1 MVSGLVTSPYD
12 QDRIAS
18 GDARLIRIASK
29 LFTSSTRPRSPRSAR
44 PNPSRGPRDPDND
57 GSGIR
62 GAKAVS
68 IDSIERSASVVD
80 ISPPVS
86 PVPRGFLARGG
97 PASIVVYL

>member
-29 LFTSSTRPRSPRSAR
+29 LLTSSTRPRSPRSAR
-44 PNPSRGPRDPDND
+44 PNPSRGPRASDND
-57 GSGIR
+57 GSDKR

-68 IDSIERSASVVD
+68 TDNIERSVSVVD

-86 PVPRGFLARGG
+86 PIPRARETHVGSA
-97 PASIVVYL
+97 PFVVFR